1 MVPREALLAALEES
15 AQPLA
20 ATGHVEIE
28 PERWLTA
35 DEVATLLQTSTRW
48 CYDHAKQL
56 GAKKLSRRCVRFSS
70 LAVARYMGRR
80 S

>member
-1 MVPREALLAALEES
+1 MTLADLRRAAELLPPGSSVMVPREALLAALEES

-35 DEVATLLQTSTRW
+35 DEVATLLQTSTR
-48 CYDHAKQL
+48 
-56 GAKKLSRRCVRFSS
+56 
-70 LAVARYMGRR
+70 
-80 S
+80 